1 MALSLKK
8 ESDGFKVV
16 TKKEKFIKKAA

>member
-8 ESDGFKVV
+8 ESDGFKIV